1 MFNLK
6 KKDTTLKDATLK
18 DNRILFVTCIK
29 VKLRF
34 KYNIL
39 IFFIGEQMNRF
50 INENSELIFK
60 ELQTAYEE
68 TFSLV
73 FTKIDNEIFN
83 RIPFDKIFPP
93 K

>member
-1 MFNLK
+1 
-6 KKDTTLKDATLK
+6 
-18 DNRILFVTCIK
+18 
-29 VKLRF
+29 
-34 KYNIL
+34 
-39 IFFIGEQMNRF
+39 MNRF